1 MDLSNSRVGGV
12 RAGGGAMTFPARTAE
27 RLRRRPLLC
36 WLIQVV
42 QPGYSNE
49 QPLYLIFFLFSSGR
63 KSAMIAMTAMEIPA
77 MIK

>member
-1 MDLSNSRVGGV
+1 MDLSNC
-12 RAGGGAMTFPARTAE
+12 RAGGVAMTFPARTAE

-63 KSAMIAMTAMEIPA
+63 KSAMIAMIAMEIPA